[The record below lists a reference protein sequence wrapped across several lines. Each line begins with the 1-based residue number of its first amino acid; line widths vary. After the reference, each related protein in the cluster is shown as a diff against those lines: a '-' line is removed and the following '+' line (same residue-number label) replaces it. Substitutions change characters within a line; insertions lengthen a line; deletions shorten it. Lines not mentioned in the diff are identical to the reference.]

1 MEKVSLKSVGKEYPG
16 GVVAVRD
23 LSLEVSSGELL
34 VLVGPS
40 GCGKSTTLRMVAG
53 LESITAG
60 DLYIGERRVND
71 VHPRD
76 RDIAMVFQSYALYP
90 HMTVAENMAFG
101 LRLRSVP
108 KDEIES
114 RVKGAATTLGIEDLL
129 ERKPRALS
137 GGQRQ
142 RVAMGRAL
150 VREPSVFLFDEPL
163 SNLDARL
170 RVQMRLE
177 IARLHHSLQATMLYV
192 THDQVEAMTLADRIA
207 VMNGGLL
214 QQHGTPLELYH
225 RPANRFVAGFIG
237 SPSMNFVEG
246 SLVSSSGTLAFE
258 GGGLRV
264 PVDPNRAE
272 SCDGSQTLSA
282 GLRPHDLMLGGDG
295 PVARGSVQVIEP
307 MGSESFVHVGVGDN
321 RLVVRVDGATEAQ
334 VGDNVDVSLRENA
347 YHLFDADG
355 SNVTRYGDG
364 GIEA

>member
-1 MEKVSLKSVGKEYPG
+1 MEKVSLKSVMKEYPG

-23 LSLEVSSGELL
+23 LDLEVSAGELL

-101 LRLRSVP
+101 LRLRSIP
-108 KDEIES
+108 KDVIEA
-114 RVKGAATTLGIEDLL
+114 RVKDAATTLGIEELL
-129 ERKPRALS
+129 ERKPKALS

-214 QQHGTPLELYH
+214 QQHGTPMELYH

-237 SPSMNFVEG
+237 SPSMNFIDG
-246 SLVSSSGTLAFE
+246 QLVSAGGKLSFE

-264 PVDPNRAE
+264 TLGSGRAP
-272 SCDGSQTLSA
+272 SDAGAGTLSV
-282 GLRPHDLMLGGDG
+282 GLRPHDLCLGGDS
-295 PVARGSVQVIEP
+295 PIARGSVEVIEP
-307 MGSESFVHVGVGDN
+307 MGSESFVHVGLGDE
-321 RLVVRVDGATEAQ
+321 RLVVRIDGATSAR
-334 VGDNVDVSLRENA
+334 VGDSVDVSLRNEGW
-347 YHLFDADG
+347 HLFDAQGD
-355 SNVTRYGDG
+355 NVTQYGDEG
-364 GIEA
+364 VEA